1 MIARG
6 EVRLFWQVTRR
17 GGGGEACLVLEQS
30 RGLGKIQM
38 FVVLVK

>member
-1 MIARG
+1 MGG
-6 EVRLFWQVTRR
+6 E
-17 GGGGEACLVLEQS
+17 GEEEEACLVVEQS